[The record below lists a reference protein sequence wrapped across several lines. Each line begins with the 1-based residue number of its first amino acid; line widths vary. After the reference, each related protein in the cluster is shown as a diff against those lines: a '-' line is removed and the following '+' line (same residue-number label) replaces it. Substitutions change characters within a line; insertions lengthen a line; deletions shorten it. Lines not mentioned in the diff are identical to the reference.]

1 MKRLDLNTSELAEG
15 PSKCLV
21 RQYSQE
27 NEDEIIDSALGAL
40 PSRDRWCVEFG
51 AWDGIFASNSRRLI
65 KHYNYSAILIEADV
79 CRFKQLRE
87 NYKDYQNV
95 VVLRDFVGWQSN
107 TLDTIL
113 SNTPA
118 PKTFDL
124 LSIDIDGNDYHVWK
138 ALSVY
143 RPKLV
148 CIEFNPT
155 VATSVRFVQ
164 SADSRVNQGCSLASL
179 VDLAKEKNYELIAV
193 SHCNAFFVD
202 AVYYQLFGLK
212 DNHPASLR
220 RDCGPVTHIFFGYDG
235 TVHLA
240 GHKRLPWHSVE
251 VCERRLQ
258 VLPRW
263 LRRYPGNYTIV
274 QKMLFGVYLLFYAP
288 RELWKYIARRYSR
301 KRSA

>member
-1 MKRLDLNTSELAEG
+1 MDLNTSELAEG

-21 RQYSQE
+21 GQYSQE
-27 NEDEIIDSALGAL
+27 NEDEIIQSALAAL

-220 RDCGPVTHIFFGYDG
+220 RDCAPSILLVTNVCHG
-235 TVHLA
+235 TVLRCVSEGCKCYRGGCEDIRA
-240 GHKRLPWHSVE
+240 TIRSCKRCYSESISCSTPPASYGNTLPGVTPVNAARDYKEGHR
-251 VCERRLQ
+251 
-258 VLPRW
+258 VL
-263 LRRYPGNYTIV
+263 
-274 QKMLFGVYLLFYAP
+274 
-288 RELWKYIARRYSR
+288 
-301 KRSA
+301 